1 MKCSH
6 PSRSPS
12 PLVDLNCGAETGLY
26 SKSKYT
32 IEIIEFSQRDHHVK
46 IVIKY
51 NSSFLHKNNTT

>member
-12 PLVDLNCGAETGLY
+12 PLVDLNCGAETGPY

-32 IEIIEFSQRDHHVK
+32 IEIIEISHHVK
-46 IVIKY
+46 IEIKY